1 MTVAATAKRRVPAKA
16 AAPPKPQSKLR
27 VEYEEIAPADAEE
40 ILAANTENNRNIKLA
55 QVDKYAR
62 DMMAGR
68 WEDNGETI
76 KIDTNGKLIDGQHR
90 MRAVLES
97 GTTVHFWV
105 ARDLP
110 PETIHTVDVGV
121 SRKYSDQLK
130 IRNFGNTMQLGAFLR
145 RVFLWDRG
153 LRTTKGTMAPSN
165 VELDSYLDNNEELI
179 SLAMSRAQDCG
190 KYFKPLTPSVAAAA
204 FFLCARKDMAMANEY
219 FDKLIDP
226 ANIDSG
232 HPVMRLR
239 SRLYNTQ
246 RKLSPDEKLALTI
259 RAWNHF
265 RSGESVETIVVAAK
279 GQLNDNNFPEPK

>member
-16 AAPPKPQSKLR
+16 APPKPKSKLS
-27 VEYEEIAPADAEE
+27 VEYEEITPADAEE
-40 ILAANTENNRNIKLA
+40 ILEANTENNRNIKLA

-97 GTTVHFWV
+97 GATMHFWV
-105 ARDLP
+105 ARGLP

-130 IRNFGNTMQLGAFLR
+130 ISGHGNTMQLGAFLR

-153 LRTTKGTMAPSN
+153 LRTTKGTMSPSN
-165 VELDSYLDNNEELI
+165 VELDDYLANNEELI
-179 SLAMSRAQDCG
+179 SLAMSRAQDCA

-246 RKLSPDEKLALTI
+246 RKLSPDEKLALTC

-265 RSGESVETIVVAAK
+265 RAGESVETIVVAAK